1 MDLLK
6 MLLGKGIG
14 RMMVKTWNWPHDV
27 EGKPGSRMQSTRDA
41 KKRNRQ
47 KRTARKAKRG
57 Y

>member
-1 MDLLK
+1 
-6 MLLGKGIG
+6 MLHGKGMG
-14 RMMVKTWNWPHDV
+14 RMMAKTWNWPHDV